1 MDKFEINDMVYV
13 QRFGNAPFYG
23 VIVAKLPFNFEVKN
37 IDTGI
42 THQFIYAGQMTRVDP
57 IDLEV
62 DCNRILEGAE
72 TLVAKLKEAIK
83 KSNNKRYE

>member
-23 VIVAKLPFNFEVKN
+23 LVMAKFPFNYEVKN

-42 THQFIYAGQMTRVDP
+42 THQFIYAGQMRLVDR
-57 IDLEV
+57 IDLEA
-62 DCNRILEGAE
+62 DCNRILEEAE
-72 TLVAKLKEAIK
+72 NLVSKLKVAMK
-83 KSNNKRYE
+83 KSNNK